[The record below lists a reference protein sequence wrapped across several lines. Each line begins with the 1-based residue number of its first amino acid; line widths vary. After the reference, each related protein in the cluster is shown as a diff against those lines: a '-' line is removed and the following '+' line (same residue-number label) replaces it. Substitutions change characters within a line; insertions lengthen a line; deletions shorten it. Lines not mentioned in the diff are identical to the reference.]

1 MEIRYLWL
9 RGKRKKR
16 HREPSPESDQ
26 LLPRRLSYF
35 LFLCTTERN
44 LAQELTF
51 FLTPSCHPSLVFLDM
66 RFLSMMF
73 SFPAAGFSESVFV
86 YVCRTHAWASLV
98 VQW

>member
-51 FLTPSCHPSLVFLDM
+51 SHMSRKP
-66 RFLSMMF
+66 
-73 SFPAAGFSESVFV
+73 SFPQCKITF
-86 YVCRTHAWASLV
+86 W
-98 VQW
+98 